1 MKARRKISVKYLRGY
16 VSGHDHFMVIFKD
29 LDAKRIYVNKRQLVR
44 ASTLNNK
51 IKIEKN
57 AEKLHRMNLTLKLS
71 RGEKAMLCVPKES
84 IKL

>member
-1 MKARRKISVKYLRGY
+1 
-16 VSGHDHFMVIFKD
+16 MVIFKD

-57 AEKLHRMNLTLKLS
+57 AEKLQTQNESNTEIKQGGKSNASCAKGKYKNVVGNLRVLFIFKIFL
-71 RGEKAMLCVPKES
+71 RD
-84 IKL
+84 